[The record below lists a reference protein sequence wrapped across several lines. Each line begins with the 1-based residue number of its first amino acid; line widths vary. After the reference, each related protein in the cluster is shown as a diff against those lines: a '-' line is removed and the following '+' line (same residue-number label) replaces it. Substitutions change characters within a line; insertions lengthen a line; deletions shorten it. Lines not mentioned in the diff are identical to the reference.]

1 MKETENSL
9 PDKPEAADATRN
21 GLRNS
26 AARIESLLSHVNG
39 RVRDGRMLLH
49 LALLSVILFVVP
61 ICFIDLC
68 GGDETRVAGISAE
81 MAVENDWLTPR
92 LNGAPFLEYPPLFY
106 AAAAASYRIFG
117 ITAFAAKLPTA
128 LAALAGV
135 LMLYA
140 MMRILR
146 RSKCESFAGAFMLA
160 TGLHYL
166 TNAFDCRV
174 DTMLAAFCILIW
186 TGFAL
191 MEFSSGGA
199 RRRAAGMMLLAAGIA
214 GGVLTKNLTGL
225 AITLPGLACTLVFW
239 DLAKRRFSFAA
250 YCRLAGAVLLGML
263 PYALYLWLLYK
274 KNGIGAVETMF
285 LYNNFGRFSGSVTD
299 HSSPWWSYLV
309 RIHEYF
315 PPYLPL
321 LIWGIVLQI
330 REIRKHRSRYGI
342 MLLTLLAI
350 PFAVLSAASNKRQV
364 YLLPLSA
371 PAAMLAASTLPYI
384 IHFCRKIF
392 GWKGRLLL
400 RRRGGLVIY
409 AAAVLFA
416 AITGAIIRNYSM
428 RKSFAPPF
436 AEAEARRR
444 EIPGGRLVLVR
455 PAERHSGASFFYTR
469 KVVPQLS
476 SWDELQPNDVAVA
489 PAAQLKPLPKE
500 YSIRRFKGAKM
511 VVVRREK

>member
-1 MKETENSL
+1 MKETEKSQSG
-9 PDKPEAADATRN
+9 KPAAADATQN
-21 GLRNS
+21 GHRNS
-26 AARIESLLSHVNG
+26 PARIETLLDHVNG

-49 LALLSVILFVVP
+49 LALISVILFVVP
-61 ICFIDLC
+61 ICFLDLC
-68 GGDETRVAGISAE
+68 GGDETRVAGIAAE
-81 MAVENDWLTPR
+81 MAIENDWLTPR

-106 AAAAASYRIFG
+106 AAAAASFRIFG
-117 ITAFAAKLPTA
+117 ITVFAAKLPTA
-128 LAALAGV
+128 LSALAGV
-135 LMLYA
+135 LLLYV

-174 DTMLAAFCILIW
+174 DTMLTTFCILIW

-199 RRRAAGMMLLAAGIA
+199 ARRAAGMMLVAAGIA

-225 AITLPGLACTLVFW
+225 AITLPGIACTIFFC
-239 DLAKRRFSFAA
+239 DLAERRFSFAA

-274 KNGIGAVETMF
+274 KNGIGAVETVF
-285 LYNNFGRFSGSVTD
+285 WYNNFGRFSGDVTD
-299 HSSPWWSYLV
+299 HSAPWWGYLV

-330 REIRKHRSRYGI
+330 REIRKRRSRYGI
-342 MLLTLLAI
+342 MLLTVLVI
-350 PFAVLSAASNKRQV
+350 PFVVLSAASNKRQV

-371 PAAMLAASTLPYI
+371 PAAMLAASTLPRI
-384 IHFCRKIF
+384 ICFCRKIF
-392 GWKGRLLL
+392 GRKGRLLL
-400 RRRGGLVIY
+400 RRRAGLVIY

-428 RKSFAPPF
+428 RKSFAPVF

-455 PAERHSGASFFYTR
+455 PAERHSGAAYYYTHA
-469 KVVPQLS
+469 VVPHLH
-476 SWDELQPNDVAVA
+476 SWDELQPGDVAVV
-489 PAAQLKPLPKE
+489 PAAQLKQLPKE
-500 YSIRRFKGAKM
+500 YSTRRFKDAKL
-511 VVVRREK
+511 VVVRRGK